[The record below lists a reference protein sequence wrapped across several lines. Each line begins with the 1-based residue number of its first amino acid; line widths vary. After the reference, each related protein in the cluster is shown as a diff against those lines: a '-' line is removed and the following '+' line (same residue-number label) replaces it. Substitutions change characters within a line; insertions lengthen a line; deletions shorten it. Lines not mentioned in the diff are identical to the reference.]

1 MPSSIASAAPLA
13 AHTYAGL
20 EDMEMSDED
29 SPNDPIEK
37 PTDWSMNKAPS
48 APTVLTVDEE
58 ASLMDQASRL
68 LESVIGPHVEKE
80 VFTFPGLFRMES
92 MWNPWNPSGIPY
104 GIHGMNVG

>member
-1 MPSSIASAAPLA
+1 MPASITFAAPLA

-37 PTDWSMNKAPS
+37 PTDWLMNKAPS
-48 APTVLTVDEE
+48 ALTVLTVDEE

-68 LESVIGPHVEKE
+68 LESVIGPRIEKRTGGMWSMFTIE
-80 VFTFPGLFRMES
+80 ISMIMLWLLLVF
-92 MWNPWNPSGIPY
+92 WA
-104 GIHGMNVG
+104 